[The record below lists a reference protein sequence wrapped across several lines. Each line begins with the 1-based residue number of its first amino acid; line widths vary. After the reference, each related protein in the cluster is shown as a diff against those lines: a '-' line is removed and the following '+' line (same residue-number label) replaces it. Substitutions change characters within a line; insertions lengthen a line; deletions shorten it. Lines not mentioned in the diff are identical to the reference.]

1 MKELN
6 KFKSFI
12 KDLQSQGMT
21 AAQIKTKGGKYI
33 QSLDHVKQAQLSAAW
48 SNQKA
53 KQPTTKKDLI

>member
-21 AAQIKTKGGKYI
+21 AAQIKTKGGEYI

-48 SNQKA
+48 STQKA
-53 KQPTTKKDLI
+53 K